1 MIESASQR
9 LESLGYKQELS
20 RTMSLSDVVVYGL
33 IYMVPLAPLQVFGF
47 IYNLSAGMVA
57 AVYVVAA
64 VAMYFSAVSY
74 CEMAKEFPVAGSVY
88 SYVRF
93 GTNEFVGFLS
103 GWAILLDYLLLPGL
117 LFIFA
122 AAAMHLQIPAIPE
135 LAWVPVFVVLST
147 IINARGIVFTARVN
161 LICLCIQLV
170 VLAVFVVGVA
180 VALYR
185 GQVHL
190 SLDPLY
196 RRGVFSLPLIFSA
209 IPIAALSYIGFDAI
223 STLNEEAEGGGE
235 MVSRATMI
243 VLVAV
248 AAMFV
253 LQVYLAALFEP
264 RGAHFDA
271 DTAVIEFF
279 NVANVAVGPVFKT
292 VMTLVS
298 ALIAILANAIVSQAT
313 TSRLIFSMARDG
325 QIPRLLSAVDPRRK
339 VPMRAIVLVA
349 ILSTVIGVVAISKSD
364 LITSIVTFGSL
375 AAYSLLHVAVMRHFT
390 RRGRAKWFA
399 HVLSPILGLATL
411 LYVLWST
418 PKEAKY
424 VAGIWFVIGLVSFA
438 AGRARRPRQ
447 R

>member
-1 MIESASQR
+1 
-9 LESLGYKQELS
+9 
-20 RTMSLSDVVVYGL
+20 
-33 IYMVPLAPLQVFGF
+33 
-47 IYNLSAGMVA
+47 
-57 AVYVVAA
+57 
-64 VAMYFSAVSY
+64 
-74 CEMAKEFPVAGSVY
+74 
-88 SYVRF
+88 
-93 GTNEFVGFLS
+93 
-103 GWAILLDYLLLPGL
+103 
-117 LFIFA
+117 
-122 AAAMHLQIPAIPE
+122 
-135 LAWVPVFVVLST
+135 
-147 IINARGIVFTARVN
+147 
-161 LICLCIQLV
+161 
-170 VLAVFVVGVA
+170 
-180 VALYR
+180 
-185 GQVHL
+185 
-190 SLDPLY
+190 
-196 RRGVFSLPLIFSA
+196 
-209 IPIAALSYIGFDAI
+209 
-223 STLNEEAEGGGE
+223 

-325 QIPRLLSAVDPRRK
+325 QIPRLLSAVDSRRK

-447 R
+447 P